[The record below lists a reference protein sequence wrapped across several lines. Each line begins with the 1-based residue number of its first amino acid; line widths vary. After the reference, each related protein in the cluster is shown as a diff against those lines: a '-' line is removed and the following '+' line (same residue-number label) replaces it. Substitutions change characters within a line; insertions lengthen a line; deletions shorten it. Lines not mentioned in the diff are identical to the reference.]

1 MPLAIDAGE
10 DQSVRLGDEV
20 TLSARVLC
28 QDDTGFEYTWT
39 HCGETVSS
47 KETFTTNDLEVGEHT
62 FKVVVKDPEGH
73 CVSKYVTVT
82 VEA

>member
-28 QDDTGFEYTWT
+28 
-39 HCGETVSS
+39 
-47 KETFTTNDLEVGEHT
+47 KMIPDLSTRGHI
-62 FKVVVKDPEGH
+62 VVKQYRVKRH
-73 CVSKYVTVT
+73 LRRMI
-82 VEA
+82 